1 MVECWQAYLRAQDT
15 AREAEEMLSDSE
27 LRALAQEEL
36 AGAKGDME
44 RLQEELKR
52 LLLPR
57 DPNDEKNVILEI
69 RAGIG
74 GEEGALFAAD
84 LLRMYTMYAER
95 RGWTLSIVSE
105 NMTELGGVK
114 EVSAEIEGA
123 GAWSRLKFEA
133 GTHRVQRVPETESS
147 GRIQTS
153 AATVAVMPEA
163 EEVEFSIDPKDLQ
176 IDTFRSSGAGGQ
188 HVNKTES
195 AIRITHL
202 PTGVVVE
209 CQDERSQY
217 KNKDRAMKIL
227 RSKLYEAE
235 QEKQNAA
242 IAATRKSQVGTG
254 DRSGKIRTYNFPQN
268 RVTDHRLTGD
278 NKNFNIAAIIN
289 GDLDGMIDALTMNEN
304 KKKMYDLSG
313 PKTVEA
319 MKKRHFDAY
328 YCSTAAE
335 AVKKALELIPK
346 TDSVSWGGVMTVDEL
361 GLKQRLAQEGY
372 TLIDRDTA
380 KDPVEKQALMHQA
393 LSCGTFLMSSNAISK
408 DGQLVNIDGMGNRV
422 AAMCYGPRQVVV
434 IAGMNKVLGTLDD
447 AIARARNI
455 AAPANAQRFGIKT
468 PCGLTG
474 QCGDC
479 TSPDCICS
487 YVVVT
492 RNSMVHERIKV
503 ILVGEDLGL

>member
-1 MVECWQAYLRAQDT
+1 MLEKLKAIEQRLTEVEQQLSDPAVYGDRERLTALSREQKELTPVVACYRAYLRAQDT
-15 AREAEEMLSDSE
+15 AREAEEMLSDPE

-36 AGAKGDME
+36 AGARADME

-95 RGWTLSIVSE
+95 RGWTLSIVNE

-114 EVSAEIEGA
+114 EVSAEVEGA

-176 IDTFRSSGAGGQ
+176 IDTYRSSGAGGQ

-202 PTGVVVE
+202 PTGTVVE
-209 CQDERSQY
+209 CQDERSQH
-217 KNKDRAMKIL
+217 KNRERAMKIL
-227 RSKLYEAE
+227 RSRLYEAE
-235 QEKQNAA
+235 QERQNAA
-242 IAATRKSQVGTG
+242 IAKERKSQVGSG

-278 NKNFNIAAIIN
+278 SKNFNIASVMN
-289 GDLDGMIDALTMNEN
+289 GDLDPLIDALTLNQQ
-304 KKKMYDLSG
+304 
-313 PKTVEA
+313 A
-319 MKKRHFDAY
+319 
-328 YCSTAAE
+328 
-335 AVKKALELIPK
+335 
-346 TDSVSWGGVMTVDEL
+346 
-361 GLKQRLAQEGY
+361 QRLQEG
-372 TLIDRDTA
+372 A
-380 KDPVEKQALMHQA
+380 E
-393 LSCGTFLMSSNAISK
+393 
-408 DGQLVNIDGMGNRV
+408 
-422 AAMCYGPRQVVV
+422 
-434 IAGMNKVLGTLDD
+434 
-447 AIARARNI
+447 
-455 AAPANAQRFGIKT
+455 
-468 PCGLTG
+468 
-474 QCGDC
+474 
-479 TSPDCICS
+479 
-487 YVVVT
+487 
-492 RNSMVHERIKV
+492 
-503 ILVGEDLGL
+503 